1 MEWIGMGETEGREE
15 KRTHLHHLGHH
26 LEIVDVERG
35 RQRVDELRF
44 FAGGIAECV
53 RGARPDDDVVALFGV
68 EVDFFFFSVL
78 PLLTTPVLLHLYLT
92 PMHTPILAHSPTYN
106 NNSLPLYIL
115 HPRAVESYGALRDQK
130 GLVVHL
136 VPVRR
141 GPGGVRR
148 EGELD
153 HSEPVVGVGAIFH
166 DAAREDVA
174 DVNDFPCAGGDE
186 GDGVVGI

>member
-1 MEWIGMGETEGREE
+1 MEWIGMEEKEGRVD
-15 KRTHLHHLGHH
+15 KTHLHHLGHH

-53 RGARPDDDVVALFGV
+53 RGAHPDDDVVALFGV
-68 EVDFFFFSVL
+68 EVDFFFFFFFSVL
-78 PLLTTPVLLHLYLT
+78 PLLTASILLHLYILT
-92 PMHTPILAHSPTYN
+92 RSPTYN
-106 NNSLPLYIL
+106 NNSLPLHIL
-115 HPRAVESYGALRDQK
+115 HPRAVESYGALCDQK

-141 GPGGVRR
+141 GPRGVRR

-186 GDGVVGI
+186 GDGVVGV

>member
-1 MEWIGMGETEGREE
+1 MEWIELGKREGREE

-35 RQRVDELRF
+35 RQRVYELCF
-44 FAGGIAECV
+44 FTGGIAECV

-68 EVDFFFFSVL
+68 EVDFFFFFSVL
-78 PLLTTPVLLHLYLT
+78 PLLHLYLPT
-92 PMHTPILAHSPTYN
+92 MHTPILARSPTYN

-115 HPRAVESYGALRDQK
+115 HPRAVESYGALCDQK

-186 GDGVVGI
+186 GDGVVGV